1 VWGSDVVVPW
11 GNVAEGRDMQS
22 VYRAASAALQHPE
35 PAKRANAIHPGHDH
49 IAPPGPLSDVT
60 HISRTPRCE
69 RLAAQPM
76 RDGMNRL
83 AGVLGRRRR
92 WVLGIWVAIVVLAL
106 PFAAKQTEH
115 LTGGG
120 FDVPGSQSKA
130 VADSMQGVF
139 ASEATGVAVLL
150 RAEPDAS
157 AAERVAAVD
166 RVQREVAAIDGV
178 SLPPAVARRG
188 ELQLQRTDST
198 LLPLTSAVAADEL
211 IDPAVDLR
219 EALEPG
225 VVAGGVTPYL
235 AGQPTVW
242 AGMQELS
249 KEDLAKAEASGF
261 PIVALILLVVFG
273 SLAAAVLPLTL
284 GFVSVMVTGAIIYF
298 ISLQMTTSVFVTN
311 MASMI
316 GIGVAVDYSLFIL
329 ARYRE
334 ERRDGRD
341 CDTARSEALAT
352 SGLAVAFSG
361 LAVIVS
367 LAGLWMVDN
376 QALRSMALGAMTVVA
391 VSILTA
397 TTLLPALI
405 AMLGDRVL
413 PGGIVARV
421 LRFFKHR
428 VFRRPQRPATAAAA
442 GPAFWDRWARR
453 VMARPVL
460 AATGSAAILLVLA
473 SPLLSLETGTA
484 AIQQFPKASDVR
496 VGNELASEQLG
507 GGADPIQ
514 IVASFDGEPSRAA
527 DRAAV
532 LEFSSELRQQ
542 PGVSAVV
549 APVYAG
555 DGVLIEA
562 TSTAGSDT
570 EAATALVDRL
580 REFAPATGL
589 AAVASIDI
597 GGETARTNDVRG
609 QISGSLWKIIGF
621 VLALSFIVLMVMLR
635 SLVLPLKA
643 VLMNLLSIGAAFGV
657 LVAVFQW
664 GWLDSVLGFESLG
677 ALDTINVPLIFAI
690 VFGLSMDYEVFLM
703 SRIRERYLAHGDN
716 ERAVAEG
723 LASSARTI
731 SSAALI
737 MSSVFA
743 VFVLTGVPSIKE
755 LGVGCAVAIALDATL
770 VRLILVP
777 AAMKLMGGWNWWMP
791 SWLDRVLPDL
801 SFESGTG
808 AAPVAGPEPVAAG
821 QAEPEAEP
829 EREPVEA

>member
-1 VWGSDVVVPW
+1 
-11 GNVAEGRDMQS
+11 
-22 VYRAASAALQHPE
+22 
-35 PAKRANAIHPGHDH
+35 
-49 IAPPGPLSDVT
+49 
-60 HISRTPRCE
+60 
-69 RLAAQPM
+69 M
-76 RDGMNRL
+76 RNWMNRL

-92 WVLGIWVAIVVLAL
+92 WVLAAWVAIVICAL
-106 PFAAKQTEH
+106 PFAARQTEH

-120 FDVPGSQSKA
+120 FDVPGSESKA
-130 VADSMQGVF
+130 VAESMQGVF

-150 RAEPDAS
+150 RAEPGAS
-157 AAERVAAVD
+157 PDERAAAVA
-166 RVQREVAAIDGV
+166 RVRREVAAIDGL
-178 SLPPAVARRG
+178 SLPPAVARRA
-188 ELQLQRTDST
+188 ELRLQRSDSA
-198 LLPLTSAVAADEL
+198 LLLLSSTVPPDEL

-219 EALEPG
+219 EALDPG
-225 VVAGGVTPYL
+225 TAAGGVTTPYL

-273 SLAAAVLPLTL
+273 SLAAAVLPLAL
-284 GFVSVMVTGAIIYF
+284 GFVSVIVTGALIYF
-298 ISLQMTTSVFVTN
+298 ISLQMSTSVFVTN

-341 CDTARSEALAT
+341 CDAARSEALAT

-397 TTLLPALI
+397 TTLLPVLI
-405 AMLGDRVL
+405 AMLGDRVM

-421 LRFFKHR
+421 LRFIKLR
-428 VFRRPQRPATAAAA
+428 VFRRPEPAAAVP
-442 GPAFWDRWARR
+442 GPGFWDRWARR

-460 AATGSAAILLVLA
+460 AVVGSAAVLLFLA
-473 SPLLSLETGTA
+473 SPVLSMDTGTTA
-484 AIQQFPKASDVR
+484 LQQFPKDSDVR
-496 VGNELASEQLG
+496 VGNELVSEQLG

-514 IVASFDGEPSRAA
+514 FIATFPGAVDRGAVA
-527 DRAAV
+527 
-532 LEFSSELRQQ
+532 EFTGSLGDQ
-542 PGVSAVV
+542 PGISSVA

-555 DGVLIEA
+555 DSVLVEA
-562 TSTAGSDT
+562 TSSAASDT
-570 EAATALVDRL
+570 DAARTLVDRL
-580 REFAPATGL
+580 RESFVPASGL
-589 AAVASIDI
+589 AAVASVDV
-597 GGETARTNDVRG
+597 GGETARTDDVRA
-609 QISGSLWKIIGF
+609 QISGSFWKIVGF
-621 VLALSFIVLMVMLR
+621 VLALSFVVLMVMLR
-635 SLVLPLKA
+635 SLLLPLKA
-643 VLMNLLSIGAAFGV
+643 VLMNLLSISAAFGV

-755 LGVGCAVAIALDATL
+755 LGLGCAVAIALDATL

-777 AAMKLMGGWNWWMP
+777 AAMKLMGKWNWWMP
-791 SWLDRVLPDL
+791 SWLDRILPRL
-801 SFESGTG
+801 SFETG
-808 AAPVAGPEPVAAG
+808 GEPKPAKA
-821 QAEPEAEP
+821 
-829 EREPVEA
+829 